1 MIVELVQGSPEWHRF
16 RAGKIT
22 ASAFADVMTGGK
34 GKTRRSYMMR
44 LIAERLTGK
53 PQESF
58 TSREMQWGID
68 CEPQARAL
76 YEFVTGNEVRQVGM
90 VMRSEWVGCSPDGL
104 VGDDGGIE
112 IKCPNTSTH
121 IGYCIANELPDDYR
135 WQVQGCLWVT
145 GRAWWDFVSFDPRL
159 PQRMIHVVRCLP
171 DEKMHAEL
179 AEGVEKFEAELAEY
193 MEQFA

>member
-1 MIVELVQGSPEWHRF
+1 MIVDLVQGSPEWHQF

-34 GKTRRSYMMR
+34 GKVRKAYMAQ
-44 LIAERLTGK
+44 LISERLTG
-53 PQESF
+53 EVADSY
-58 TSREMQWGID
+58 TSKDMQRAID
-68 CEPQARAL
+68 LEPQARAL
-76 YEFVTGNEVRQVGM
+76 YEFVTGNEARQVGM

-112 IKCPNTSTH
+112 IKCPLTKTH
-121 IGYCIANELPDDYR
+121 VAYCMDQCVPDDYR

-145 GRAWWDFVSFDPRL
+145 GREWWDFVSFDPRL

-179 AEGVEKFEAELAEY
+179 AAGVEKFEAELAEY